1 MNIKMNMIT
10 CITYLNNVDIWPH
23 FFKLVRVYTQR
34 ICVNSFKLCLYIC
47 TGVSVGLSLI
57 DLLTD
62 DI

>member
-47 TGVSVGLSLI
+47 TGVSVGLA
-57 DLLTD
+57 
-62 DI
+62 